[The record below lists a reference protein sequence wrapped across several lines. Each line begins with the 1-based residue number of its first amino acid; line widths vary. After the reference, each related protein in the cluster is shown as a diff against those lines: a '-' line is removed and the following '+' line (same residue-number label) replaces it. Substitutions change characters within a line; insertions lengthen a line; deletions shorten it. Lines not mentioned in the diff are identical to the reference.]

1 MKLVY
6 NPGNSPI
13 KVTGVLVVPFRVKN
27 AVYTTHKN
35 AVLEPLKGVQCDKVF
50 KDLGTLQ
57 NMWRSPRDFYMG
69 FPAGGIQPVYFR
81 RLSCNEVIHWQRREI
96 TESSLGREWN
106 EMITLFKHGKL
117 TVNDMLDIAAKLEI
131 IDAIP
136 RQTSRQGIGQTSPVP
151 IQSIKKT
158 VAVVFLFVTP

>member
-1 MKLVY
+1 
-6 NPGNSPI
+6 
-13 KVTGVLVVPFRVKN
+13 
-27 AVYTTHKN
+27 
-35 AVLEPLKGVQCDKVF
+35 
-50 KDLGTLQ
+50 
-57 NMWRSPRDFYMG
+57 
-69 FPAGGIQPVYFR
+69 
-81 RLSCNEVIHWQRREI
+81 
-96 TESSLGREWN
+96 
-106 EMITLFKHGKL
+106 MITLFKHGKL